1 MDSIEKKVT
10 DILTC
15 SLSVDVINNL
25 VSLLKDEVIKARI
38 DEIELNMGY
47 FDTEDRDILKD
58 RIKELQSKLGEN
70 RG

>member
-1 MDSIEKKVT
+1 MDSIDKKVT

-58 RIKELQSKLGEN
+58 RIKELQSKLGEKE
-70 RG
+70 

>member
-1 MDSIEKKVT
+1 MDSIDKKVT

>member
-1 MDSIEKKVT
+1 MEQRKYRGQE
-10 DILTC
+10 L
-15 SLSVDVINNL
+15 L

>member
-58 RIKELQSKLGEN
+58 RIKELQSKLGEKE
-70 RG
+70 